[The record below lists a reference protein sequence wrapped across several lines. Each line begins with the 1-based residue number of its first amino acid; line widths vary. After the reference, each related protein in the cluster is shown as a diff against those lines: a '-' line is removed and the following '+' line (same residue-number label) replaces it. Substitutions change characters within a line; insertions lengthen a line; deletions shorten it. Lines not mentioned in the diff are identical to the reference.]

1 MGCAA
6 SAFGA
11 APAEGGARRPKII
24 KAVGRT
30 VSRTLNGAG
39 EEPGSAL
46 AAAPS
51 GDSSRAAGAG
61 AGAGAGAAG
70 GERRR
75 ESRGKNAPAAPQQP
89 AAAAQPAMPSKV
101 SPGQQSVQKLLEK
114 KLSQLV
120 EENANPVMIS
130 RAYVASGNLEIA
142 RGNAAKAEQQFQFAL
157 SYSSPR
163 TQHIALVGLAKV
175 KLADAKRKSKGSR
188 APERDEVLR
197 LLERAGALAERL
209 KLNDRATEELAE
221 LLKDVHDL
229 PFKTAV

>member
-6 SAFGA
+6 SALST
-11 APAEGGARRPKII
+11 APAEGGARRPSLI
-24 KAVGRT
+24 KTVGRR
-30 VSRTLNGAG
+30 VSRALNGAG
-39 EEPGSAL
+39 QEPSSAL
-46 AAAPS
+46 TAAPS
-51 GDSSRAAGAG
+51 DVTPPASTGA
-61 AGAGAGAAG
+61 

-75 ESRGKNAPAAPQQP
+75 ESRGKNALAAPQQP
-89 AAAAQPAMPSKV
+89 AAAAQAALPSKV

-120 EENANPVMIS
+120 EENADPVMIS
-130 RAYVASGNLEIA
+130 RAYVASGNLELS

-188 APERDEVLR
+188 VPERDEALR
-197 LLERAGALAERL
+197 LLERAEALTARL
-209 KLNDRATEELAE
+209 KLNDRATEELSV

>member
-1 MGCAA
+1 MLRAHFYHLLRRRRRHRSGAQIVLNAVTNAVKYTPPRAGVAITARLGPAA
-6 SAFGA
+6 SSLLV
-11 APAEGGARRPKII
+11 E
-24 KAVGRT
+24 VT
-30 VSRTLNGAG
+30 DAG
-39 EEPGSAL
+39 PGL
-46 AAAPS
+46 
-51 GDSSRAAGAG
+51 
-61 AGAGAGAAG
+61 
-70 GERRR
+70 
-75 ESRGKNAPAAPQQP
+75 RGQT
-89 AAAAQPAMPSKV
+89 
-101 SPGQQSVQKLLEK
+101 
-114 KLSQLV
+114 LSQLV

-197 LLERAGALAERL
+197 LLERAEALAERL